1 MLGRNVIWLNNFL
14 IPQENKTPLFHACS
28 NGKVE
33 AAAVL
38 LRAGARPDI
47 QTKVKHINYYESD
60 ILT

>member
-1 MLGRNVIWLNNFL
+1 MRGRNDVWLHNFA
-14 IPQENKTPLFHACS
+14 IPQENKTPLFLACF

-47 QTKVKHINYYESD
+47 QTKVNHICIYESD